1 MKYITHLIF
10 LSVMAISG
18 HFLSAQSVE
27 TFDLDQA
34 WIDKIRDLAPDEPAV
49 NPEHVPRVLIFTLS
63 TAFQHWAVPH
73 KTALMEVLS
82 EKTGAFLMDQSTDIK
97 VFEDLK
103 GYDAVLLN
111 NNCSAGERRDL
122 FWDELGKIE
131 GLTDKEREK
140 MAARLEKNLIGF
152 VKRGGGLMVMHG
164 AIVMQ
169 NNSQEFSNMVG
180 GSFDYHPVQQEVRA
194 ELVEPGHPLLAGFNG
209 QPFVHMDEPYIFKN
223 AYFDYNFRP
232 LLSMDASALH
242 SLKEEIK
249 DPLIYISWIKRYG
262 KGRVFYVSPS
272 HNAQSFE
279 DPRLLKYY
287 LDGLQYVTGD
297 LKCDEKCD
305 DAPVK

>member
-1 MKYITHLIF
+1 MKYLAQLIF
-10 LSVMAISG
+10 MSAMAIYG
-18 HFLSAQSVE
+18 NFLYAQSVE

-34 WIDKIRDLAPDEPAV
+34 WIDKIRVLAPDEPAV
-49 NPEHVPRVLIFTLS
+49 KPEKVPKILVFTLS

-73 KTALMEVLS
+73 KTAIMEVLS
-82 EKTGAFLMDQSTDIK
+82 DKTGAFVMDQSADIM

-122 FWDELGKIE
+122 FWDELGKNKD
-131 GLTDKEREK
+131 LTDKEREQ
-140 MAARLEKNLIGF
+140 MAAKLEKNLIEF
-152 VKRGGGLMVMHG
+152 VKRGGGLMVLHG

-169 NNSQEFSNMVG
+169 NNSMEFSRMVG

-194 ELVEPGHPLLAGFNG
+194 ELVEPDHPLLAGFNG

-223 AYFDYNFRP
+223 AYFDYDFRP
-232 LLSMDASALH
+232 LLSMDATALH

-249 DPLIYISWIKRYG
+249 DPVIYISWIKRYG

-279 DPRLLKYY
+279 DPRLLQFY

-297 LKCDEKCD
+297 LICD
-305 DAPVK
+305 DSPVK